1 LCAIGDMNP
10 LWIDPAHART
20 SRLGRL
26 AAPPAFLYGVSWG
39 AWDRRRGEGLP
50 GVHGLHSRDCW
61 TYYRPILDGDEIHA
75 VKMLVRLEEKSGTY
89 AGRSVTPTGL
99 FRYFNQRDELVAKC
113 LMPAFRVERHAGD
126 AAMTDAKCQAGGV
139 LSGLRVLDISHQYS
153 GAFTASLL
161 ADLGASVVSIEHPAG
176 SPIRTMLPKRG
187 GESLHPANRRT
198 PPQANTVRARGG
210 QGTARK
216 ARSLLQTSASRRKA
230 SSAPSASPFSKSP
243 SIRAIWLVTCAKHR
257 TAAPRARPK
266 AYSAAAS
273 ISTATSPCAAAQAIA
288 SSVSRKGASV
298 VHVAPTRTVSPPA
311 FAAWAARS
319 ASPV

>member
-1 LCAIGDMNP
+1 MNEQEAVRDRPTVYGRITEEGLEQLRGWMNIEHPIEEPFIRYVNADSIRHVARAIGDMNP

-20 SRLGRL
+20 SRFGRL
-26 AAPPAFLYGVSWG
+26 AARPAFLYGVSWG
-39 AWDRRRGEGLP
+39 AWDRRRGEGSP

-75 VKMLVRLEEKSGTY
+75 VKMLVGLEEKSGTY
-89 AGRSVTPTGL
+89 AGRSVIQTGL

-113 LMPAFRVERHAGD
+113 LMSAFRVERHAGD

-198 PPQANTVRARGG
+198 PP
-210 QGTARK
+210 
-216 ARSLLQTSASRRKA
+216 
-230 SSAPSASPFSKSP
+230 
-243 SIRAIWLVTCAKHR
+243 
-257 TAAPRARPK
+257 
-266 AYSAAAS
+266 
-273 ISTATSPCAAAQAIA
+273 
-288 SSVSRKGASV
+288 
-298 VHVAPTRTVSPPA
+298 
-311 FAAWAARS
+311 
-319 ASPV
+319 